1 MGAHLLGALFS
12 CGSGIGG
19 GGGLLLDSTVLWGE
33 SLSYII
39 GHVCIW
45 QRGEGGEGEGDY
57 VFRLRR
63 RLQQRFVSW
72 SFLFWCSGF
81 PGEHWDSYHLDDLCA
96 GDGDLVDIGHLQK
109 RSVSEV
115 LSDPDLMNAKALIKD
130 CVHEAGSLIRDPT
143 ERKLER
149 TKLFLHLLDENGTV
163 CKWTIT

>member
-1 MGAHLLGALFS
+1 M
-12 CGSGIGG
+12 GG
-19 GGGLLLDSTVLWGE
+19 GGGGGGASTGFYSSRCIHLLVSSLDL
-33 SLSYII
+33 
-39 GHVCIW
+39 
-45 QRGEGGEGEGDY
+45 
-57 VFRLRR
+57 
-63 RLQQRFVSW
+63 
-72 SFLFWCSGF
+72 FLFCCSGF

-149 TKLFLHLLDENGTV
+149 TKLFLHLLDENGTA
-163 CKWTIT
+163 CKWTITVEPG